1 MKTQF
6 TILLT
11 KLKLNAL
18 QMSAIVFSF
27 FLPISGILVLI
38 AFAIMLD
45 TITGIWKSLKLKK
58 PITSRGLSQIVS
70 KILLYEF
77 TVMLFYCID
86 KFLVS
91 DIVAQFFTID
101 MLTTKILSLVL
112 VSIEVISINENYKA
126 VRGVDLWDA
135 LKNLFRRAKEITSE
149 YKEINADDK

>member
-91 DIVAQFFTID
+91 DIIEQFFTID

-149 YKEINADDK
+149 YKEINENNK

>member
-1 MKTQF
+1 MKTQL
-6 TILLT
+6 TILFT

-38 AFAIMLD
+38 AFAIFLD

-77 TVMLFYCID
+77 TVKLFYSKH
-86 KFLVS
+86 KFLDS
-91 DIVAQFFTID
+91 DIVAQFFSID

-112 VSIEVISINENYKA
+112 VSIEVVSINENYKA

-149 YKEINADDK
+149 YKDINND

>member
-1 MKTQF
+1 MKTQL
-6 TILLT
+6 TILFT

-38 AFAIMLD
+38 AFAIFLD

-91 DIVAQFFTID
+91 DIVAQFFSID

-112 VSIEVISINENYKA
+112 VSIEVVSINENYKA

-149 YKEINADDK
+149 YKDINNG

>member
-1 MKTQF
+1 MKTQL
-6 TILLT
+6 TILFT

-27 FLPISGILVLI
+27 FLPISGILILI
-38 AFAIMLD
+38 AFAIFLD

-91 DIVAQFFTID
+91 DIVAQFFSID

-112 VSIEVISINENYKA
+112 VSIEVVSINENYKA

-149 YKEINADDK
+149 YKDINNG

>member
-1 MKTQF
+1 MKTQL
-6 TILLT
+6 TILFT

-38 AFAIMLD
+38 AFAIFLD

-58 PITSRGLSQIVS
+58 SITSRGLSQIVS

-91 DIVAQFFTID
+91 DIVAQFFSID

-112 VSIEVISINENYKA
+112 VSIEVVSINENIKA
-126 VRGVDLWDA
+126 IRGVDLYTT
-135 LKNLFRRAKEITSE
+135 LKLLFRRAKEITSE
-149 YKEINADDK
+149 YKDINNG

>member
-1 MKTQF
+1 
-6 TILLT
+6 
-11 KLKLNAL
+11 
-18 QMSAIVFSF
+18 MSAIVFSF

-91 DIVAQFFTID
+91 DIIAQFFTID

-149 YKEINADDK
+149 YKEINANDK

>member
-1 MKTQF
+1 MKTQL
-6 TILLT
+6 TILFT

-38 AFAIMLD
+38 AFAIFLD

-58 PITSRGLSQIVS
+58 SITSRGLSQIVS

-91 DIVAQFFTID
+91 DIVAQFFSID

-112 VSIEVISINENYKA
+112 VSIEVVSINENYKA

-149 YKEINADDK
+149 YKDINNG

>member
-1 MKTQF
+1 MKTQL
-6 TILLT
+6 TILFT

-38 AFAIMLD
+38 AFAIFLD

-91 DIVAQFFTID
+91 DIVAQFFSID

-112 VSIEVISINENYKA
+112 VSIEVVSINENIKA
-126 VRGVDLWDA
+126 IRGVDLYTT
-135 LKNLFRRAKEITSE
+135 LKLLFRRAKEITSE
-149 YKEINADDK
+149 YKDINNG

>member
-1 MKTQF
+1 MKTQL
-6 TILLT
+6 TILFT

-38 AFAIMLD
+38 AFAIFLD

-70 KILLYEF
+70 KVLLYEF

-91 DIVAQFFTID
+91 DIVAQFFSID

-112 VSIEVISINENYKA
+112 VSIEVVSINENYKA

-149 YKEINADDK
+149 YKDINNA

>member
-1 MKTQF
+1 MKTQL
-6 TILLT
+6 TILFT

-18 QMSAIVFSF
+18 QMSAILFSF

-38 AFAIMLD
+38 AFAIFLD

-58 PITSRGLSQIVS
+58 SITSRGLSQIVS

-91 DIVAQFFTID
+91 DIVAQFFSID

-112 VSIEVISINENYKA
+112 VSIEVVSINENYKA

-149 YKEINADDK
+149 YKDINNG

>member
-1 MKTQF
+1 MKTQL
-6 TILLT
+6 TILFT

-27 FLPISGILVLI
+27 FLPISGILILI
-38 AFAIMLD
+38 AFAIFLD

-91 DIVAQFFTID
+91 DIVAQFFSID

-112 VSIEVISINENYKA
+112 VSIEVVSINENIKA
-126 VRGVDLWDA
+126 IRGVDLYTT
-135 LKNLFRRAKEITSE
+135 LKLLFRRAKEITSE
-149 YKEINADDK
+149 YKDINNG